1 MLYKSFHAFMS
12 QYTNTVYSI
21 DSKDSVKDPKIQIQQ
36 TDYVM
41 HSMI

>member
-1 MLYKSFHAFMS
+1 MS
-12 QYTNTVYSI
+12 QYLKHITKHTNTVYSI
-21 DSKDSVKDPKIQIQQ
+21 VSKDSVKDLKIQIQQ